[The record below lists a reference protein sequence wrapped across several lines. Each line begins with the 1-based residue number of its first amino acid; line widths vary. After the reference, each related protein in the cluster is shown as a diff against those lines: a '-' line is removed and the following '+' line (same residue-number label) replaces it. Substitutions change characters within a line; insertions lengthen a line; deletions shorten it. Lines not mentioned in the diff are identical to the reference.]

1 MRLQYKLL
9 LIVLYEFVL
18 FYRRRIYSHQL
29 YKRALAKSKETG
41 RDLIVFKTD
50 GKIYRNKSILQKDIS
65 PSKVDQDNKVV
76 ILDDNRFSVVPG
88 SFCESPYKSLLERTN
103 PNDVFCI
110 ERQFYS
116 LSAYIMPF
124 LVEGKIIFPRRIFV
138 FLPPYNNFLFSFP
151 NPLFHTYSLGILIAG
166 MVTYR
171 MRKQFAR

>member
-9 LIVLYEFVL
+9 LIALYEFVL
-18 FYRRRIYSHQL
+18 FYRRRIYSRQL
-29 YKRALAKSKETG
+29 YEKALARSKETG
-41 RDLIVFKTD
+41 KDLIVFKTD
-50 GKIYRNKSILQKDIS
+50 GKIYRNESILQEDTS
-65 PSKVDQDNKVV
+65 PSKVDGV
-76 ILDDNRFSVVPG
+76 ILDDNRFSVIPG
-88 SFCESPYKSLLERTN
+88 SFCDSSYRTLLERTN
-103 PNDVFCI
+103 PYDVFCI

-124 LVEGKIIFPRRIFV
+124 LTEGGILFPRRIFV

-171 MRKQFAR
+171 MRKQFMR